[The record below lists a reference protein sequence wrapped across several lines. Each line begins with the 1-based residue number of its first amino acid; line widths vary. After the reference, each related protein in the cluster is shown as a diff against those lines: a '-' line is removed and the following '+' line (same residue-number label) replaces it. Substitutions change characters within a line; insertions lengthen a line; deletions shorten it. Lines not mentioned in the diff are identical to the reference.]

1 MVIKLIILAGAVLA
15 VCRGVPVPA
24 IPAVPTGPGVPAI
37 PGPLAA
43 QPLPIAAFDATNYD
57 PHPQYTYAYDV
68 QDTLT
73 GDAKSQHESRDGDV
87 VSGSYSLIE
96 ADGTR
101 RIVEYTADPV
111 NGFNAVVRREP
122 LAVVKPIVKVVAPA
136 PPLIYQMSKK
146 GEGKE
151 DAQVLQ
157 RGGTR
162 FPDFVERP
170 RALSSLRHIDI
181 QVACTG
187 GHSDSGDMK
196 KYKRA
201 YIDRE
206 KETEAVIRWGVGG
219 CREHHR
225 RPMTQK
231 RRRIK
236 VRAILPRGISPL
248 LVVLSRAN
256 MAGTLFFFLG
266 LAVLA
271 RGAVVPAVPVAA
283 AAVPLAKLEEFDP
296 APQYSFAYDVQDAVT
311 GDSKAQYETRNGDIV
326 RGSYSLIEADGT
338 RRIVEYTADPINGF
352 NAIVSKEPA
361 IAAAVAAPVLPLRP
375 AGLTPVAIPAA
386 PAAVPAPSIPA
397 VGPDSDVEVL
407 DARSGPLKAKP
418 TARERELQRQ
428 QLQQLQQLQ
437 EQQHQQQEQQLRQL
451 QQLQEQ
457 QRRSSRLQI
466 QQHPQQEQQQQR
478 RRQEQ
483 QTAQQSARIIGQ
495 TTGQAERQQ
504 QIASPRLIGL
514 PAAARAIAT
523 YPAYPYA
530 AYSAAYSSPL
540 AYAAPLNGLA
550 YTPVAALA

>member
-1 MVIKLIILAGAVLA
+1 MRPAAADHPDAPIKTFVIARPDVSLVCDTFATDPQDHIERKMVIKLIILAAAVLA
-15 VCRGVPVPA
+15 VCRCRGVPVPA
-24 IPAVPTGPGVPAI
+24 IPAVPTGPGIPAI

-122 LAVVKPIVKVVAPA
+122 LAVVKPIVEVAAPA
-136 PPLIYQMSKK
+136 PPLIYQ
-146 GEGKE
+146 
-151 DAQVLQ
+151 
-157 RGGTR
+157 
-162 FPDFVERP
+162 P
-170 RALSSLRHIDI
+170 
-181 QVACTG
+181 
-187 GHSDSGDMK
+187 
-196 KYKRA
+196 
-201 YIDRE
+201 
-206 KETEAVIRWGVGG
+206 
-219 CREHHR
+219 
-225 RPMTQK
+225 
-231 RRRIK
+231 
-236 VRAILPRGISPL
+236 
-248 LVVLSRAN
+248 
-256 MAGTLFFFLG
+256 LFFFLG

-271 RGAVVPAVPVAA
+271 RGAVVPAVPVAAAA

-352 NAIVSKEPA
+352 NAIVSREPV

-466 QQHPQQEQQQQR
+466 QQHPQQEQQQQQQQQ

-483 QTAQQSARIIGQ
+483 QTAQQSARFIGQ

-550 YTPVAALA
+550 YTPAAALA

>member
-1 MVIKLIILAGAVLA
+1 MRYAVRIDSVTAVTDYVNAKFIVAPTEYTIEFSPIAGYLATFELSSNGLDRRPPVFDILAHDTRAYVHCVGL
-15 VCRGVPVPA
+15 PVHCNDRRA
-24 IPAVPTGPGVPAI
+24 EVA
-37 PGPLAA
+37 
-43 QPLPIAAFDATNYD
+43 
-57 PHPQYTYAYDV
+57 
-68 QDTLT
+68 
-73 GDAKSQHESRDGDV
+73 
-87 VSGSYSLIE
+87 
-96 ADGTR
+96 TR
-101 RIVEYTADPV
+101 RP
-111 NGFNAVVRREP
+111 RE
-122 LAVVKPIVKVVAPA
+122 
-136 PPLIYQMSKK
+136 
-146 GEGKE
+146 E
-151 DAQVLQ
+151 DI
-157 RGGTR
+157 
-162 FPDFVERP
+162 ER
-170 RALSSLRHIDI
+170 
-181 QVACTG
+181 Q
-187 GHSDSGDMK
+187 
-196 KYKRA
+196 
-201 YIDRE
+201 RE
-206 KETEAVIRWGVGG
+206 KETE
-219 CREHHR
+219 
-225 RPMTQK
+225 
-231 RRRIK
+231 
-236 VRAILPRGISPL
+236 
-248 LVVLSRAN
+248 
-256 MAGTLFFFLG
+256 LFFFLG

-271 RGAVVPAVPVAA
+271 RGAVVPAVPIAAAA

-352 NAIVSKEPA
+352 NAIVSREPA

-418 TARERELQRQ
+418 TTRERELQRQ

-466 QQHPQQEQQQQR
+466 QQHPQQEQQQQQ

-550 YTPVAALA
+550 YTPAAALA